1 MIAVFKN
8 KIRCTFLSLCI
19 LTCSSFTV
27 LAGNPGK
34 IEGSVSDAETFKP
47 IPFANVELLKFPD
60 STMVKITTTTED
72 GKYHFE
78 DVALGKYILRMSCLG
93 YQKQVIQDFE
103 LTPQQPTIKFGTTN
117 LLTASKS
124 LKEVTVVGYKLT
136 GVMQDDKTIYTLN
149 SKSGDLAQSGLEL
162 LRQLPDVTVSY
173 MSNDVKLA
181 GSTNIQFQVNGKKV
195 DQNYLEQLNPKLVD
209 KIEVITNPGAK
220 YDSDV
225 DAIINI
231 ILKKNISYG
240 LSGRIRAE
248 IPTGR
253 VIINRN
259 NVSIDYFHKKI
270 RIFAT
275 GFFRLQRYDMHQIT
289 NRTNTPESGTA
300 SELNQTTT
308 GTTINKRAG
317 FSYGFDY
324 FADDNNTINFFSS
337 VQPRIQNQ
345 NRFDNDITYDSDP
358 ISYHNYGKSINTD
371 INKFNDYSLFYKHKF
386 AKKNHDISFEG
397 YYSKRNSQNLGNY
410 YEQNYITDNDL
421 SDDLINQR
429 KQDKTTNNRQFTLKA
444 DYNYPITEKLKLSVG
459 YNGNFNRNDYTY
471 ADEITDFSDVTKYNE
486 NRQNGYTNLALTS
499 GNLNLQGGIRYE
511 YSDINITHVYDTT
524 SNYVSLLPSFSAQY
538 KLGKKQTFRL
548 NYRKAVS
555 RPSVDQLSPTN
566 YKDDSYSQSI
576 GNPDLKP
583 SYNNRIEFTHR
594 IQLIGPMYVSYRPYI
609 NFISKGI
616 RQVTLPAT
624 DSILRRKYY
633 NVSNDFEYGITLSGT
648 LAFVKWWEISPSY
661 TYFKRKMQ
669 ALPEYGI
676 ASSQS
681 ATSWRLSISSHIMLP
696 KEWVG
701 FIEYEYSAPYRDLQ
715 SKSQQNYEFVAGI
728 YKPISKKFN
737 VTAFILNPWENKY
750 IYNKSETS
758 ANGITQRNIGWVKY
772 AYVIF
777 IRLGYNFNI
786 GKEGKKLDRPTEN
799 EENTDNKKGI
809 F

>member
-1 MIAVFKN
+1 MITVSKN
-8 KIRCTFLSLCI
+8 KIACIFLFFCI
-19 LTCSSFTV
+19 LTCYSFTI

-34 IEGSVSDAETFKP
+34 IEGSVSDAETYKP
-47 IPFANVELLKFPD
+47 VPFANVELLRFPD
-60 STMVKITTTTED
+60 STMVKTTITTED
-72 GKYHFE
+72 GKYQFD
-78 DVALGKYILRMSCLG
+78 DVAIGKYILRMSCLG
-93 YQKQVIQDFE
+93 YRKQVIQDFE
-103 LTPQQPTIKFGTTN
+103 ITPQKTAIKFGATN
-117 LLTASKS
+117 LLTESKN

-136 GVMQDDKTIYTLN
+136 GVMEDDKTIYTLN
-149 SKSGDLAQSGLEL
+149 SKSADLAQSGLEL

-231 ILKKNISYG
+231 ILKRNIQYG

-253 VIINRN
+253 VILNRS
-259 NVSIDYFHKKI
+259 NVSVDYFKKNF
-270 RIFAT
+270 RAFAT
-275 GFFRLQRYDMHQIT
+275 GFFRLQRFDINQIT
-289 NRTNTPESGTA
+289 TRSSTPEAGIA
-300 SELNQTTT
+300 SELNQTST
-308 GTTINKRAG
+308 GTTINKRGG

-324 FADDNNTINFFSS
+324 FVDDNNTFNFLSS
-337 VQPRIQNQ
+337 VQPRIQNR
-345 NRFDNDITYDSDP
+345 NTFGNDIRFDSDP
-358 ISYHNYGKSINTD
+358 MSYHNYGISANTD

-386 AKKNHDISFEG
+386 SKKNHDISFEG
-397 YYSKRNSQNLGNY
+397 YYSKRNTQNLGNY
-410 YEQNYITDNDL
+410 HEQNYITDDSL
-421 SDDLINQR
+421 SDELINQR
-429 KQDKTTNNRQFTLKA
+429 KQDKTTNNKQFTLKV
-444 DYNYPITEKLKLSVG
+444 DYNYPITEKLKFSAG
-459 YNGNFNRNDYTY
+459 YNGNFNKNDYTY

-486 NRQNGYTNLALTS
+486 SRQSGYTNLALTS
-499 GNLNLQGGIRYE
+499 GNLNLQAGIRYE
-511 YSDINITHVYDTT
+511 YSNINITHVYDTT
-524 SNYVSLLPSFSAQY
+524 NNYGSLLPSVSAQY

-548 NYRKAVS
+548 NYRKSVS

-594 IQLIGPMYVSYRPYI
+594 IQLIGPMYVSYRPYVT
-609 NFISKGI
+609 FISKGI

-633 NVSNDFEYGITLSGT
+633 NVSNDFEYGVTLSGT
-648 LAFVKWWEISPSY
+648 FGFVKWWEISPSY
-661 TYFKRKMQ
+661 TYFKREMQ

-681 ATSWRLSISSHIMLP
+681 ATSWRLSISSHIMMP

-701 FIEYEYSAPYRDLQ
+701 FIEYNYSAPYRDLQ
-715 SKSQQNYEFVAGI
+715 SKSQQNYEFVAGF
-728 YKPISKKFN
+728 YKPITKKFN
-737 VTAFILNPWENKY
+737 ITAFILNPWENKY
-750 IYNKSETS
+750 IFNKTETN
-758 ANGITQRNIGWVKY
+758 ANGIIQKSNGWVKY
-772 AYVIF
+772 SYVFF

-799 EENTDNKKGI
+799 EENADTKKGI